1 MVIIMSKIKD
11 KEEKI
16 DINCMLHKCKR
27 CPKQR
32 ECEEIQKRGDTI
44 ERKTNTKTR
53 EVHTEHSKWYEPKR
67 SIQE

>member
-32 ECEEIQKRGDTI
+32 ECEEKAKKEQNKKST
-44 ERKTNTKTR
+44 
-53 EVHTEHSKWYEPKR
+53 
-67 SIQE
+67 

>member
-1 MVIIMSKIKD
+1 MNKIKD

-32 ECEEIQKRGDTI
+32 ECEERAKKEENKKST
-44 ERKTNTKTR
+44 
-53 EVHTEHSKWYEPKR
+53 
-67 SIQE
+67 

>member
-1 MVIIMSKIKD
+1 MKQIKD

-32 ECEEIQKRGDTI
+32 ECEQEMRGDTI
-44 ERKTNTKTR
+44 ERNINTKTR
-53 EVHTEHSKWYEPKR
+53 EVHTEYSKWYEPKR
-67 SIQE
+67 SIQEQL

>member
-1 MVIIMSKIKD
+1 MKQKD

-32 ECEEIQKRGDTI
+32 ECEQEMRGDNNA
-44 ERKTNTKTR
+44 KTKKVQQSR
-53 EVHTEHSKWYEPKR
+53 RYAK
-67 SIQE
+67 